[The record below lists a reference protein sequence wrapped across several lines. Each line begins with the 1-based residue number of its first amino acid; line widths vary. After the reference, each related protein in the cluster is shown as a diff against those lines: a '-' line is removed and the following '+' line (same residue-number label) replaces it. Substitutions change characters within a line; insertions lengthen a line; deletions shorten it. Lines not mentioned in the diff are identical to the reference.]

1 MIQFNLLPDVKA
13 EYIKARRTKRLVI
26 FISTIVGLVSVTIFL
41 LLLVAVD
48 VVQKKELN
56 DANSKISSY
65 SKQVKA
71 VPDLDKILTVQNQ
84 LDTLTKLHDD
94 KAVSSRLFT
103 FIEQVTPTQA
113 SISALNID
121 FTQNTLSITGEAPSL
136 DVVNA
141 YTDTLKATTYKTDSS
156 DTDTTPAFS
165 AVVLSA
171 FGRDSKGA
179 TYTITLNF
187 DPLIFSSTNKS
198 VTLVVPKTVAGTQQE
213 LFQKQAGS

>member
-26 FISTIVGLVSVTIFL
+26 FISTIVGLVSLAIFL
-41 LLLVAVD
+41 LLLVGVD
-48 VVQKKELN
+48 VVQKKQLT
-56 DANSKISSY
+56 DADNKIALY
-65 SKQVKA
+65 SKQVKDI
-71 VPDLDKILTVQNQ
+71 PDLNKILTVQNQ
-84 LDTLTKLHDD
+84 LNTLTDLHDQ

-103 FIEQVTPTQA
+103 YIGQVTPTQA

-121 FTQNTLSITGEAPSL
+121 FTQNIMSITGEAPTL

-141 YTDTLKATTYKTDSS
+141 YTDTLKATTYKTGSS
-156 DTDTTPAFS
+156 DTDSTPAFS

-187 DPLIFSSTNKS
+187 DPEIFSSENDK
-198 VTLVVPKTVAGTQQE
+198 VTLTVPKTTAGAQQE